1 MNQDQVKELLLQIED
16 TELDFSVTF
25 TGKESKKVNGLYK
38 SDTHE
43 ILLHNKNF
51 STDNELLYTA
61 IHEYTHHRLF
71 ELDGTRSGRVHTQ
84 RFWSYFH
91 GLLQKAEE
99 KQVYTITLAESPE
112 LLELTETIRTTI
124 MTEDGKLMKELGRLL
139 GQARTLCKQAGVRY
153 EDYIDRVLCLP
164 RTSASTLE
172 KIHAFDV
179 KPELGYEA
187 MKVVANIPNPEK
199 RSAAE
204 ELFLHKNSP
213 ALVRETLK
221 AKKQDEDP
229 RLKLE
234 NEKRRIERTIVS
246 LQARLSELE
255 TTLSKLPV
263 TLCVFCLAAWLYTGY
278 TVAPLAA
285 DSGRTKGQQAS
296 NTQMP
301 MPAMPTIPSIPAVTV
316 TGGMQHPIPPAIQK
330 PQFQRIT
337 VPQHTVQ
344 RDSAADN
351 SSSAGAVSPAG
362 SAGSSTGAATRSA
375 ASNRTAAQPSKLLNG
390 LNARTLAALT
400 QNSSTMTSLNSL
412 LNTVLGSNRGLHSE
426 TGLAGD
432 SGLSTGASPAGIS
445 AAEYTP
451 VDSVLLSRLLS
462 ELEKL
467 QAQSVQTAAPAQPTG
482 TQSGKAAQPAV
493 SSLQLDSNTADSS
506 IANGNPAAAQ
516 TTVQAAAGS
525 VAERAA
531 AAELIRLRIN
541 GREIKNDVIATFC
554 SSPSAS
560 GSFLYSADRQFII
573 NSAELNE
580 TVYFLCRKQDIN
592 HYEITIDLRQDIV
605 NTNSFL
611 YKLAALSPLLVTKTS
626 DILFWH
632 YTANGLEIELV
643 FRVAE
648 TKEQSEVD

>member
-71 ELDGTRSGRVHTQ
+71 ELDGTCAGRVHTQ

-99 KQVYTITLAESPE
+99 KKVYTITLAESPE

-164 RTSASTLE
+164 RTSAATME
-172 KIHAFDV
+172 KMHVFDV

-199 RSAAE
+199 RNAAE
-204 ELFLHKNSP
+204 ELFLQKKSP
-213 ALVRETLK
+213 AFVRDSIK
-221 AKKQDEDP
+221 VKKQDEDP
-229 RLKLE
+229 RRKLE
-234 NEKRRIERTIVS
+234 SEKHRIERAIES
-246 LQARLSELE
+246 LQARLAELE

-263 TLCVFCLAAWLYTGY
+263 ILWALCITAVLSAVYAA
-278 TVAPLAA
+278 APLAA
-285 DSGRTKGQQAS
+285 DSGRAR
-296 NTQMP
+296 NTQEPNTQIP
-301 MPAMPTIPSIPAVTV
+301 MPAMPAIPSIPSITV
-316 TGGMQHPIPPAIQK
+316 SGELQRPIPPVIQQ

-337 VPQHTVQ
+337 APQHTVQ
-344 RDSAADN
+344 QSSAAEQSAAN
-351 SSSAGAVSPAG
+351 GATPSKAASSASLR
-362 SAGSSTGAATRSA
+362 TAAP
-375 ASNRTAAQPSKLLNG
+375 NRTAAQPSKLLNG
-390 LNARTLAALT
+390 LNAQTLAALT
-400 QNSSTMTSLNSL
+400 QNSGTMISLNSI
-412 LNTVLGSNRGLHSE
+412 LNNVLGSSAGGLGNAGL
-426 TGLAGD
+426 TGD
-432 SGLSTGASPAGIS
+432 TGLST
-445 AAEYTP
+445 AALP
-451 VDSVLLSRLLS
+451 VGTATGGYSSVDRALLSKLLS

-467 QAQSVQTAAPAQPTG
+467 QAQSTASVQTSGGLSQQAGQPDGETFRQVNSAANSTIVRSD
-482 TQSGKAAQPAV
+482 T
-493 SSLQLDSNTADSS
+493 
-506 IANGNPAAAQ
+506 AAAQ
-516 TTVQAAAGS
+516 TAAQSA
-525 VAERAA
+525 AREQTA

-541 GREIKNDVIATFC
+541 GREIKNDVIAFFC
-554 SSPSAS
+554 SSPAAN
-560 GSFLYSADRQFII
+560 GSFLYSADRRFTA
-573 NSAELNE
+573 NSAEYNE
-580 TVYFLCRKQDIN
+580 TAYFLCRKQEAQC
-592 HYEITIDLRQDIV
+592 YEITIDLRQDTA

-611 YKLAALSPLLVTKTS
+611 YKLAALSPLSVTQTS

-632 YTANGLEIELV
+632 YKANDLEVELV
-643 FRVAE
+643 FRIAE
-648 TKEQSEVD
+648 TEAAAGNKLP